1 MVNSVNSSFEKKFF
15 MWIKDALVWIRATDP
30 NLLIKN
36 YLTFR
41 FIDGLKIDWS
51 EKQWG
56 HKRGHI
62 SLLCFIICFLSLTYF
77 NIWVRPSHQKYVN
90 RPQLRSFFMPEIQCL
105 SIFPA
110 ILTLSRS
117 TDINVHLPT
126 YVGTDDGISGS
137 IMLVPTGREY
147 DGINRY
153 QSQSSQANG

>member
-77 NIWVRPSHQKYVN
+77 DILVRPSHQKYVN

-105 SIFPA
+105 STFPA

-147 DGINRY
+147 
-153 QSQSSQANG
+153 AWH